1 MRRDPLRDE
10 LRVRYRDVEPFIK
23 LAEVAESDR
32 GYWLSGKRIGNT
44 LASLTTT
51 SPRRARSSTSRN

>member
-1 MRRDPLRDE
+1 M
-10 LRVRYRDVEPFIK
+10 RYRDVEPFIK